1 MKVVREEEERMEGDW
16 ASSQLAFI
24 SFVDDGLGVESFDP
38 GERRCIG
45 EAEVVGEEEDKSFV
59 VGFGLKEEGSLFGSM
74 LDVVIAT
81 WFVIAF

>member
-1 MKVVREEEERMEGDW
+1 MVREEEERMEGDW

-45 EAEVVGEEEDKSFV
+45 EAEVVGEEEDKGFV
-59 VGFGLKEEGSLFGSM
+59 VGLVLKKRSSFFGSV